1 MITQISQTPR
11 VPDRRKSLAEVIP
24 DWPTLKPFRK
34 PKKVLNSMST
44 KKSLGMMDKLVATL
58 KKINDPLN
66 LNDV

>member
-34 PKKVLNSMST
+34 PKKVLIQCLQ
-44 KKSLGMMDKLVATL
+44 KSL
-58 KKINDPLN
+58 
-66 LNDV
+66 